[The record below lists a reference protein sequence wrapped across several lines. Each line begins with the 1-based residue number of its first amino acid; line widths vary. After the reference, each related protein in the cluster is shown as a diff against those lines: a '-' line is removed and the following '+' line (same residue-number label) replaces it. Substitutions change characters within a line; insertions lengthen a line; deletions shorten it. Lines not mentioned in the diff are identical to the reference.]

1 MYKKTLLFS
10 GLATLFVGWIVLLG
24 YLFDIPFLHVGILDE
39 VVMKANT
46 AMVFAFLGF
55 SLLLFQT
62 NWNYKNYPIL
72 LLSLCVICFCFLN
85 LIQDYTNLTFGIDE
99 FLIQDIQARAK
110 GSLTPGRMASTTSL
124 CFILMGFFNI
134 GLTIPNA
141 KIRLVFQ
148 WGLHLAGLISLIAL
162 LGHWFRVPWLYSISS
177 NNAMAF
183 TTSVMIFVYS
193 SAGTLAFPN
202 LGIPSL
208 FQGSGL
214 GNIMAIRLFFLSLAS
229 TLFLGF
235 LWLSLYRFNIISASF
250 AIELFTISII
260 LTNIAFI
267 AYVTYQTNSVDS
279 KRQEAE
285 KSLEITNRNLE
296 KTIEERTAQLRE
308 ISEMLNLATIG
319 ANVGVFTIDLEKQEV
334 KGNRIFAEI
343 LGINEADFPIPS
355 KRLQSFIHKED
366 LPILM
371 SKLNELDQY
380 NSGIDL
386 DYRII
391 NPSGEIKIVTVKGIT
406 EKDSKGQ
413 PRRIFGVYLDITEAR
428 RKEELISSGK
438 DNLRAII
445 DSTTDVIW
453 SLDKNYCYITAN
465 KAFSESIFRLS
476 GKFPEKGDMIFDLKY
491 TPEVNAQWRQLYDRA
506 LAGETFSEIIENTLT
521 SAKIEYT
528 FNPIVNEQLQIIG
541 VTTRGKDIT
550 QHLKY
555 EIELQETANF
565 IETLREAIPCLI
577 YQFNRN
583 TGRLTYMN
591 SFFEELIGVKKDEI
605 NLIPNKIF
613 SFIHPE
619 DLHLIDYLNI
629 ERENGNGK
637 KIVTEM
643 RLRDK
648 TGAYRWINLH
658 EIGLVQQ
665 SGDRIGETIGIGL
678 DITSRIEAE
687 TKLIQEKESAEK
699 LARAKSEFL
708 SVMSHEIRTPMNA
721 VIGFTD
727 LLAKESPRSDQK
739 EYLDII
745 QFSTRHLL
753 GLINDVLDYSKI
765 ESGKITFEHRPF
777 NLKKQVSNLVQL
789 FSSKAS
795 EKGIV
800 MRLVEP
806 ETPIQLVSGDEIRFN
821 QILSNL
827 LGNAVKFTHKGYIDL
842 GYKLVSQIENQLHI
856 EFFVK
861 DSGIGIPKNKQAGIF
876 ESFSQADEGTSRKY
890 GGTGLGLSIS
900 KKLVELQ
907 NGKIWLESEPGL
919 GSTFFFEIPFIEAD
933 QTQVKEE
940 KVEPQKAEQNLLGM
954 KVLLAEDNKINV
966 ILAKKVLQGWQCEV
980 EVAADGKEALEK
992 VQNGKYHIVL
1002 MDLHMPVM
1010 DGHEALKAIRSLPD
1024 PSLNSIPIIAL
1035 SANAESELE
1044 EEIAKEFTGYMSKPF
1059 NPERLFE
1066 VLSKYLPVH

>member
-1 MYKKTLLFS
+1 MYKKSLLFS
-10 GLATLFVGWIVLLG
+10 GTATLFIGLVVLMGWFLNIPYLKTGFWGETVMKANAALAFTLSGSALLLFQTKWRFKDFLIILFSLVLVGLGFLNLVQDYTNILIGIDEFLVKDNSANYAGSTIPGRMASSASLSFLFIGLYTLGFSISNAKFRLISQWGLHLACFISLTALLG
-24 YLFDIPFLHVGILDE
+24 YLFD
-39 VVMKANT
+39 
-46 AMVFAFLGF
+46 
-55 SLLLFQT
+55 
-62 NWNYKNYPIL
+62 
-72 LLSLCVICFCFLN
+72 
-85 LIQDYTNLTFGIDE
+85 
-99 FLIQDIQARAK
+99 
-110 GSLTPGRMASTTSL
+110 
-124 CFILMGFFNI
+124 
-134 GLTIPNA
+134 
-141 KIRLVFQ
+141 
-148 WGLHLAGLISLIAL
+148 
-162 LGHWFRVPWLYSISS
+162 VPWLYRISTH
-177 NNAMAF
+177 NCMASH
-183 TTSVMIFVYS
+183 T
-193 SAGTLAFPN
+193 A
-202 LGIPSL
+202 LGIFIFSSLGPLAYPTLGLPSL
-208 FQGSGL
+208 FAGTGL
-214 GNIMAIRLFFLSLAS
+214 GNVLAIRLFTLSCIS
-229 TLFLGF
+229 TIFLGL
-235 LWLSLYRFNIISASF
+235 LWLWYFKQDIISASF
-250 AIELFTISII
+250 AIELFAVSII
-260 LTNIAFI
+260 LTNFLFI

-279 KRQEAE
+279 KRKEAE
-285 KSLEITNRNLE
+285 NTLATTNRNLE
-296 KTIEERTAQLRE
+296 KTIEERTSQLRE

-319 ANVGVFTIDLEKQEV
+319 AYVGVFTIDIEKQEV

-343 LGINEADFPIPS
+343 LGIDEADFPIPA

-371 SKLNELDQY
+371 SKLNDLDQY

-386 DYRII
+386 DYRIL
-391 NPSGEIKIVTVKGIT
+391 NPSGETKIVKVKGIT
-406 EKDSKGQ
+406 EKDGNGK
-413 PRRIFGVYLDITEAR
+413 PHRIFGVYLDITEAR
-428 RKEELISSGK
+428 KKEELISSGN

-465 KAFSESIFRLS
+465 KAFSESIFQKT
-476 GKFPEKGDMIFDLKY
+476 GKYPEKGDMIFNLKY
-491 TPEVNAQWRQLYDRA
+491 TSEENTHWRQLYDKA
-506 LAGETFSEIIENTLT
+506 LSGETFSEIIENSFT

-528 FNPIVNEQLQIIG
+528 FNPIVNEQLQVIG

-550 QHLKY
+550 QHLNY

-591 SFFEELIGVKKDEI
+591 SFFEELIGVKKEEI

-658 EIGLVQQ
+658 EIGLVKQ

-800 MRLVEP
+800 MRLLEP
-806 ETPIQLVSGDEIRFN
+806 ETAIQLVSGDEIRFN

-827 LGNAVKFTHKGYIDL
+827 LGNAVKFTHKGSIDL
-842 GYKLVSQIENQLHI
+842 GYKLVSQIENNLRI

-861 DSGIGIPKNKQAGIF
+861 DSGIGIPKNKQSGIF

-907 NGKIWLESEPGL
+907 NGSIWLESEPGQ
-919 GSTFFFEIPFIEAD
+919 GSTFFFEIPFQKAE
-933 QTQVKEE
+933 QCQVKEE
-940 KVEPQKAEQNLLGM
+940 KVEPKKTEQNLLGM

-1002 MDLHMPVM
+1002 MDLHMPIM
-1010 DGHEALKAIRSLPD
+1010 DGYEALKAIRNLPD
-1024 PSLNSIPIIAL
+1024 PSIHSIPIIAL

-1044 EEIAKEFTGYMSKPF
+1044 EEIAKDFTGYMSKPF

-1066 VLSKYLPVH
+1066 VLSKYR